1 MAATEP
7 RRPSLYFGFYP
18 SLGRSSHAKADGRG
32 LLIPPAAD
40 SRRGPNL
47 AGSIFPRSAA
57 HYVLAA
63 ILGEIRPSVGR
74 RIIGISVV
82 PAIFH
87 PFPHIAVHIVQ
98 SERIRGKTAY
108 RKRLLTIRTGR
119 PVPITGA
126 AVVVRL
132 FGGDGRPKRQWR
144 RGSGARGIFPF
155 GFRWQAIWLSG
166 FFAQPRGIALGL
178 VPGDADDG
186 PRSPSPA
193 LVVGCRPIAAAAG
206 DAGIP

>member
-32 LLIPPAAD
+32 LLIPPTAD

-87 PFPHIAVHIVQ
+87 PFPYIAVHIAQ
-98 SERIRGKTAY
+98 SECIGGKTAY
-108 RKRLLTIRTGR
+108 RE
-119 PVPITGA
+119 
-126 AVVVRL
+126 RL
-132 FGGDGRPKRQWR
+132 FT
-144 RGSGARGIFPF
+144 
-155 GFRWQAIWLSG
+155 
-166 FFAQPRGIALGL
+166 
-178 VPGDADDG
+178 VCPGKH
-186 PRSPSPA
+186 PP
-193 LVVGCRPIAAAAG
+193 
-206 DAGIP
+206 